1 MNGNPGKSEKILK
14 QKKGQL
20 DIMGTAASSV
30 EKQSTKS
37 LSREELKDPKSVMLG
52 SARNGNIEELT
63 LVIQQG
69 MDPNERES
77 PFSG

>member
-1 MNGNPGKSEKILK
+1 M
-14 QKKGQL
+14 QKEGQL
-20 DIMGTAASSV
+20 DSMGTAASSV
-30 EKQSTKS
+30 EKQRTKS
-37 LSREELKDPKSVMLG
+37 ISKEELKDPKTVMLA
-52 SARNGNIEELT
+52 SARDGNIEELT

>member
-1 MNGNPGKSEKILK
+1 
-14 QKKGQL
+14 
-20 DIMGTAASSV
+20 MGTAASSV
-30 EKQSTKS
+30 EKQRTKS
-37 LSREELKDPKSVMLG
+37 ISKEQLKDPKTVMLA
-52 SARNGNIEELT
+52 SARDGNIEELT

>member
-1 MNGNPGKSEKILK
+1 
-14 QKKGQL
+14 
-20 DIMGTAASSV
+20 MGTAASSV
-30 EKQSTKS
+30 EKQRTKS
-37 LSREELKDPKSVMLG
+37 ISKEELKDPKTVMLA
-52 SARNGNIEELT
+52 SARDGNIEELT

>member
-1 MNGNPGKSEKILK
+1 
-14 QKKGQL
+14 
-20 DIMGTAASSV
+20 MGTAASSV
-30 EKQSTKS
+30 EKQRTKS
-37 LSREELKDPKSVMLG
+37 ISEEELKDPKTVMLA
-52 SARNGNIEELT
+52 SARDGNIEELT